1 MKNFKRKALVPALII
16 GLGAYAGAANA
27 ALDVYLNEQN
37 QFDDEDAERWID
49 RNNNGELDVG
59 DTLRGI
65 LQIDFNEGLTSGD
78 RTDYGAAFPTELT
91 ALFEVEVTSRTLTGN
106 TGLAGPEA
114 NYEFGVYAP
123 FATEVEGLTGQAAG
137 SLANTMVAFWEESTS
152 DAGYT
157 AFDITTGAG
166 NYAGAE
172 ATATGGE
179 FVLAIGDVA
188 DDDFWVAL
196 DSSINP
202 DAALG
207 LPLNTEIGGFDW
219 GLSLVYE
226 NTNADSFGI
235 VAKANPLLGAI
246 VGVQFAGNGDV
257 FSSGINDPLGQPG
270 PYALW
275 TNTQGTFLPE
285 RIPEP
290 ATLFLLGGGLMG
302 LGASRLR
309 RRNRKDTASA

>member
-1 MKNFKRKALVPALII
+1 MKNFKLKVLVSALVI
-16 GLGAYAGAANA
+16 GIGAFAGSANA
-27 ALDVYLNEQN
+27 ELNLFLNEQN
-37 QFDDEDAERWID
+37 QFDDEDAEQWID
-49 RNNNGELDVG
+49 RNNNQILDVG

-65 LQIDFNEGLTSGD
+65 LQIDFNEGLTSGQQ
-78 RTDYGAAFPTELT
+78 TDYGAAFPTELT
-91 ALFEVEVTSRTLTGN
+91 ALFEVEVTSFTLTGN
-106 TGLAGPEA
+106 SGIGGPEA

-152 DAGYT
+152 DAGYV
-157 AFDITTGAG
+157 AFDTTPAIST
-166 NYAGAE
+166 YAAAE

-179 FVLAIGDVA
+179 FVLAIGDVV

-202 DAALG
+202 DVALG

-219 GLSLVYE
+219 GLSLIYE
-226 NTNADSFGI
+226 NTNADSFGL
-235 VAKANPLLGAI
+235 VAKANPLLQTV

-257 FSSGINDPLGQPG
+257 FSSGFGLGTSTG

>member
-1 MKNFKRKALVPALII
+1 
-16 GLGAYAGAANA
+16 
-27 ALDVYLNEQN
+27 
-37 QFDDEDAERWID
+37 
-49 RNNNGELDVG
+49 
-59 DTLRGI
+59 
-65 LQIDFNEGLTSGD
+65 
-78 RTDYGAAFPTELT
+78 
-91 ALFEVEVTSRTLTGN
+91 
-106 TGLAGPEA
+106 
-114 NYEFGVYAP
+114 
-123 FATEVEGLTGQAAG
+123 
-137 SLANTMVAFWEESTS
+137 MVAFWEESTS
-152 DAGYT
+152 DAGYV
-157 AFDITTGAG
+157 AFDTTPAIST
-166 NYAGAE
+166 YAAAE

-179 FVLAIGDVA
+179 FVLAIGDVV

-202 DAALG
+202 DVALG

-219 GLSLVYE
+219 GLSLIYE
-226 NTNADSFGI
+226 NTNADSFGL
-235 VAKANPLLGAI
+235 VAKANPLLQTV

-257 FSSGINDPLGQPG
+257 FSSGFGLGTSTG